1 MITYKMAGRST
12 STISEKKSTFEEGLT
27 SSDSKAG
34 VEVEDDGPDGG
45 IEADRD
51 PVGGDKAENGN
62 DDDESGVEP
71 VNVEVDVGP
80 SHWSVGNVNRLGII
94 LGVASKRLAVGG
106 PVREG
111 RGLLTGQRRRHLE
124 R

>member
-1 MITYKMAGRST
+1 MI
-12 STISEKKSTFEEGLT
+12 T

-45 IEADRD
+45 IEAERD
-51 PVGGDKAENGN
+51 PVGGDEAENGN

-94 LGVASKRLAVGG
+94 LGVASERLVVGG

-111 RGLLTGQRRRHLE
+111 RGLLAGQRRRRHPE
-124 R
+124 Q